1 MTAVPRRG
9 ASLYVPAVR
18 RAMALVAAA
27 VLLCQIAL
35 SLYAWALADQ
45 FLVPALERKAQD
57 TGLAVARNL
66 TRAMAAGVPWEK
78 MEGVQEYFD
87 RTLAENPDLA
97 YIILA
102 DNAGRPLV
110 RAGHGGEVLAPEQYV
125 STVRHVER
133 RYVSY
138 AQVHVGVDRRFISY
152 RVHAA
157 RIDGAV
163 LALASAVLA
172 LEVAWFAFSL
182 RFVSPL
188 RQMGELLG
196 RMGAGD
202 YRYRAGPGV
211 MTQATNA
218 VQARLNQAYFELGR
232 MVENSGRNARTHP
245 VMGRLRTL
253 FRFAEGG
260 FARDLVR
267 DRSAVMRLLAFLFLF
282 GEALT
287 RTFLTQHAATLP
299 GVPGSWPGLLATA
312 LPASAAFTGFVLTV
326 PLARDWSMKLGPR
339 SAYAAGA
346 LAAAFAFAACAVA
359 RDYPM
364 LIVARAIAGA
374 GFALMLCASTRTAPH
389 SQERRAGTA
398 QVAMVAAALL
408 AAETCAPALGGIL
421 AQTSGPRAVFAIGAA
436 LMLLAACTAL
446 PLLERRPAPAR
457 RAPMVMT
464 PIAGPPRAPH
474 PPQDSLL
481 LLASTAV
488 SASLRLLL
496 GAVFAFA
503 VPLWLA
509 RMQLDPSRAGR
520 YHLALGA
527 CLALAVL
534 VARMRAW
541 RTEAYLLLAGGG
553 CALALAGAL
562 PFMGAHG
569 SVGRQVAGL
578 LLLGLGAVLAGGSQL
593 AVVSRS
599 LRAAMLRRGALDR
612 PAPHALAEGAALAA
626 GPLVAAALFT
636 AWGPR
641 QGLVM
646 LAWSVCAA
654 AAVNG
659 ALYLMFR
666 QRSAA

>member
-27 VLLCQIAL
+27 VLLCQIAM

-78 MEGVQEYFD
+78 MEGIQEYFD

-97 YIILA
+97 YIILT

-125 STVRHVER
+125 SSVRHVER

-182 RFVSPL
+182 RFVAPL
-188 RQMGELLG
+188 RQLGELLG

-211 MTQATNA
+211 MTEAANA
-218 VQARLNQAYFELGR
+218 VQARLNQTYFELGR
-232 MVENSGRNARTHP
+232 MVERSGRSTSTHP

-287 RTFLTQHAATLP
+287 RAFLPQHAGALQGIPAAWPALP
-299 GVPGSWPGLLATA
+299 AKA
-312 LPASAAFTGFVLTV
+312 LPASAAFTGFVLTL

-339 SAYAAGA
+339 SAYTAGA
-346 LAAAFAFAACAVA
+346 LVAAFAFGACALA
-359 RDYPM
+359 RDYSV
-364 LIVARAIAGA
+364 LTVARAIGGA
-374 GFALMLCASTRTAPH
+374 GFALMMCASTRTAPH
-389 SQERRAGTA
+389 SQERRTGNA

-408 AAETCAPALGGIL
+408 AAETCAPVLGGIL
-421 AQTSGPRAVFAIGAA
+421 AQAASPRAVFAVGATV
-436 LMLLAACTAL
+436 MLLAACAAL
-446 PLLERRPAPAR
+446 PLLERHPAPAR
-457 RAPMVMT
+457 RSPVVLT
-464 PIAGPPRAPH
+464 PISGPARAGIT
-474 PPQDSLL
+474 PQDSLL

-488 SASLRLLL
+488 SSSQRLLL
-496 GAVFAFA
+496 GALFAFA
-503 VPLWLA
+503 IPVWLTL
-509 RMQLDPSRAGR
+509 MHLDPSRAGR
-520 YHLALGA
+520 YYLALGA

-541 RTEAYLLLAGGG
+541 RTEAYLLLAASG
-553 CALALAGAL
+553 CAFALAGAL
-562 PFMGAHG
+562 AFMGSG
-569 SVGRQVAGL
+569 QTIGRQLAGL
-578 LLLGLGAVLAGGSQL
+578 LLLGLGAVLCGGAQL
-593 AVVSRS
+593 AVIARS

-612 PAPHALAEGAALAA
+612 PASYACIEGCALAA
-626 GPLVAAALFT
+626 GPLVAAALFIS
-636 AWGPR
+636 WGPR

-659 ALYLMFR
+659 TLYLMFR
-666 QRSAA
+666 QRSTA

>member
-9 ASLYVPAVR
+9 ASLYLPAVR

-27 VLLCQIAL
+27 ILLCQIAM

-78 MEGVQEYFD
+78 MEGIQEYFD

-97 YIILA
+97 YIILT

-125 STVRHVER
+125 SSVRHIER

-182 RFVSPL
+182 RFVAPL
-188 RQMGELLG
+188 RQLGELLG

-211 MTQATNA
+211 MTEATNA

-232 MVENSGRNARTHP
+232 MIEKSGRSARTHP

-287 RTFLTQHAATLP
+287 RAFLPQHAAALP
-299 GVPGSWPGLLATA
+299 GIPDTWPPLLARA
-312 LPASAAFTGFVLTV
+312 LPATAAFTGFVLSV
-326 PLARDWSMKLGPR
+326 PLARDWSMKWGQRP
-339 SAYAAGA
+339 AFAAGA
-346 LAAAFAFAACAVA
+346 LVAAVAFAACAMA
-359 RDYPM
+359 PDYSQ
-364 LIVARAIAGA
+364 LVVARAIAGA

-389 SQERRAGTA
+389 SQERRTGTA
-398 QVAMVAAALL
+398 QAAMVAAALL

-421 AQTSGPRAVFAIGAA
+421 AQTSGARAVFGTGAA
-436 LMLLAACTAL
+436 VMLLAACAAF
-446 PLLERRPAPAR
+446 PLLEPRAAPAR
-457 RAPMVMT
+457 RAPMVMA
-464 PIAGPPRAPH
+464 ISGPPRAART
-474 PPQDSLL
+474 PQDTLL

-488 SASLRLLL
+488 SSSQRLLL
-496 GAVFAFA
+496 GALFAFA
-503 VPLWLA
+503 IPVWLA
-509 RMQLDPSRAGR
+509 IMQLDPSRAGR
-520 YHLALGA
+520 YQLALGA
-527 CLALAVL
+527 CLAMAVL

-541 RTEAYLLLAGGG
+541 RTEAYLLLAASG

-562 PFMGAHG
+562 PFMGSSGKSA
-569 SVGRQVAGL
+569 QLAGL
-578 LLLGLGAVLAGGSQL
+578 LLFGLGAVLAGGAQL
-593 AVVSRS
+593 AVISRS
-599 LRAAMLRRGALDR
+599 LRAAMLRRGSLDR
-612 PAPHALAEGAALAA
+612 PAVYSFLEGCALAA
-626 GPLVAAALFT
+626 GPMVAAALFT
-636 AWGPR
+636 IWGPR
-641 QGLVM
+641 EGLVM

>member
-9 ASLYVPAVR
+9 ASLYLPAVR

-27 VLLCQIAL
+27 VLLCQIAM

-78 MEGVQEYFD
+78 MEGIQEYFD

-97 YIILA
+97 YIILT
-102 DNAGRPLV
+102 DNGGRPLV

-125 STVRHVER
+125 SSVRHVER

-182 RFVSPL
+182 RFVAPL
-188 RQMGELLG
+188 RQLGELLG

-211 MTQATNA
+211 MTESANA

-232 MVENSGRNARTHP
+232 MIEKSGRSSRTHP

-287 RTFLTQHAATLP
+287 RTFLPQHAGSLP
-299 GVPGSWPGLLATA
+299 GIPAAWPGLLAKA
-312 LPASAAFTGFVLTV
+312 LPATATFTGFVLSA
-326 PLARDWSMKLGPR
+326 PLARDWSMKWGQR
-339 SAYAAGA
+339 TAYGAGA
-346 LAAAFAFAACAVA
+346 LVAAVAFAACAMA
-359 RDYPM
+359 PDYSQ
-364 LIVARAIAGA
+364 LVVGRAIAGA
-374 GFALMLCASTRTAPH
+374 GFALMLSASTRTAPH
-389 SQERRAGTA
+389 SQERRTGTA
-398 QVAMVAAALL
+398 QVAMVAAVLL

-421 AQTSGPRAVFAIGAA
+421 AQASGARAVFAIGAA
-436 LMLLAACTAL
+436 VMLLAACAAF
-446 PLLERRPAPAR
+446 PLLERSPAPAR
-457 RAPMVMT
+457 RSPLVMT
-464 PIAGPPRAPH
+464 PISGPPRAALT
-474 PPQDSLL
+474 PQDSLL
-481 LLASTAV
+481 LLASTA
-488 SASLRLLL
+488 ASSSQRLLL
-496 GAVFAFA
+496 GALFAFA
-503 VPLWLA
+503 IPVWLA
-509 RMQLDPSRAGR
+509 LLQLDPSRAGR

-541 RTEAYLLLAGGG
+541 RTEAYLLLAASG

-562 PFMGAHG
+562 PFMGSGDKSAH
-569 SVGRQVAGL
+569 QLAGL
-578 LLLGLGAVLAGGSQL
+578 LLFGLGAVLAGGAQL

-612 PAPHALAEGAALAA
+612 PVSCAFIEGFALAA
-626 GPLVAAALFT
+626 GPLAAAALFT
-636 AWGPR
+636 VWGAR
-641 QGLVM
+641 EGLVI
-646 LAWSVCAA
+646 LAWSVCGA

>member
-1 MTAVPRRG
+1 MIALRRRG

-27 VLLCQIAL
+27 VLLSQIAM

-45 FLVPALERKAQD
+45 FLVPALERKAQN

-78 MEGVQEYFD
+78 MEGIQEYFD

-97 YIILA
+97 YIILT

-125 STVRHVER
+125 SSVRHVER

-172 LEVAWFAFSL
+172 LELAWFAFSL
-182 RFVSPL
+182 RFVAPL
-188 RQMGELLG
+188 RQLGELLG

-211 MTQATNA
+211 MSDAANA

-232 MVENSGRNARTHP
+232 MLEKSGRDARVHP

-253 FRFAEGG
+253 FRFADGG

-287 RTFLTQHAATLP
+287 RAFLPQYAGSLP
-299 GVPGSWPGLLATA
+299 GIPEPWTGQLAQA
-312 LPASAAFTGFVLTV
+312 LPASGAFAGLVLAL
-326 PLARDWSMKLGPR
+326 PLARDWSMKWGPR

-346 LAAAFAFAACAVA
+346 LVAALAFAACAVA
-359 RDYPM
+359 RDFS
-364 LIVARAIAGA
+364 LFVVGRSIAGA
-374 GFALMLCASTRTAPH
+374 GFALMLSASTRTAPH
-389 SQERRAGTA
+389 SHERRTGNA

-408 AAETCAPALGGIL
+408 AAETCAPVLGGIL
-421 AQTSGPRAVFAIGAA
+421 AQVSGARAVFLTGAA
-436 LMLLAACTAL
+436 VMLLSAFAAY
-446 PLLERRPAPAR
+446 PLLDRRPAPAR
-457 RAPMVMT
+457 RSPLVMT
-464 PIAGPPRAPH
+464 PIAGPARAAPT
-474 PPQDSLL
+474 PQDSIL
-481 LLASTAV
+481 LLASAAV
-488 SASLRLLL
+488 SSSQRLLL
-496 GAVFAFA
+496 GALFAFA
-503 VPLWLA
+503 VPVWLGL
-509 RMQLDPSRAGR
+509 MQLDPSRAGR

-527 CLALAVL
+527 SLALAVL

-541 RTEAYLLLAGGG
+541 RTEAYLLLAASG
-553 CALALAGAL
+553 CALVLAGVL
-562 PFMGAHG
+562 PFMGQG
-569 SVGRQVAGL
+569 GKVERQLAGL
-578 LLLGLGAVLAGGSQL
+578 LLFGLGAVLAGGAQL

-599 LRAAMLRRGALDR
+599 LRAAMLQRGALDR
-612 PAPHALAEGAALAA
+612 PASHAFAEGCALAL
-626 GPLVAAALFT
+626 GPLAAAALFT
-636 AWGPR
+636 SWGPR

-646 LAWSVCAA
+646 LGLAVCAA

-659 ALYLMFR
+659 MLYLMFR
-666 QRSAA
+666 QRSAP

>member
-1 MTAVPRRG
+1 MTAAPRRG
-9 ASLYVPAVR
+9 ASLYLPTVR
-18 RAMALVAAA
+18 RALALVAAA
-27 VLLCQIAL
+27 VLLCQIAM

-78 MEGVQEYFD
+78 MEGIQEYFD

-97 YIILA
+97 YIILT
-102 DNAGRPLV
+102 DNEGRPLV

-125 STVRHVER
+125 SSVRHVER

-172 LEVAWFAFSL
+172 LEVAWFAFAL
-182 RFVSPL
+182 RFVAPL
-188 RQMGELLG
+188 RQLGELLG

-211 MTQATNA
+211 MTEATNA

-232 MVENSGRNARTHP
+232 MVEQSRRNTKAHP

-287 RTFLTQHAATLP
+287 RTFLPQHAATLAGIP
-299 GVPGSWPGLLATA
+299 APLPDLLAKA
-312 LPASAAFTGFVLTV
+312 LPASAAFAGLALAL
-326 PLARDWSMKLGPR
+326 PLARSWRVKSGPR

-346 LAAAFAFAACAVA
+346 LLAALAFFACAAALSYGALVAARV
-359 RDYPM
+359 
-364 LIVARAIAGA
+364 VSGA
-374 GFALMLCASTRTAPH
+374 GFALMLCASTRTARH
-389 SQERRAGTA
+389 SQERRTGNA
-398 QVAMVAAALL
+398 QMAMVAAALL

-421 AQTSGPRAVFAIGAA
+421 AQASGPRAVFAIGAA
-436 LMLLAACTAL
+436 VMLLAGLAAL
-446 PLLERRPAPAR
+446 PLLERLPAPAR
-457 RAPMVMT
+457 RSPMVLT
-464 PIAGPPRAPH
+464 PLSGPPRPPH
-474 PPQDSLL
+474 TPQDVLL
-481 LLASTAV
+481 LLASAAV
-488 SASLRLLL
+488 SSSQRLLL
-496 GAVFAFA
+496 GALFAFA
-503 VPLWLA
+503 IPVWL
-509 RMQLDPSRAGR
+509 RLMQFDPSRAGR

-541 RTEAYLLLAGGG
+541 RTEAYLLLAAGG

-562 PFMGAHG
+562 PFMGDGAK
-569 SVGRQVAGL
+569 VERQLAGL
-578 LLLGLGAVLAGGSQL
+578 LLFGLGAALAGGSQL
-593 AVVSRS
+593 AVIARS

-612 PAPHALAEGAALAA
+612 PASHAIAEGCALAA

-636 AWGPR
+636 LWGPR
-641 QGLVM
+641 QGLVI

-659 ALYLMFR
+659 TLYLMFR
-666 QRSAA
+666 QRTSP